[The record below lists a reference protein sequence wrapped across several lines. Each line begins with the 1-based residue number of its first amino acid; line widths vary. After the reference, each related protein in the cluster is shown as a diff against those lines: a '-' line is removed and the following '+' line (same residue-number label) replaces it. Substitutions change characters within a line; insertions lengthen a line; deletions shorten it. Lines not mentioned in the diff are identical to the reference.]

1 MVSTSQSKPQLH
13 HLGNASTSVVID
25 VASGTPVITY
35 WGSAIAA
42 LSDKA
47 LAAVTAA
54 QSRPL
59 VFGAANIEA
68 PLSLVPTHADGS
80 LARPGV
86 GGHRPGGRMWAP
98 RFTLQHAANTHDTI
112 TTSAIDE
119 IAQLQLHCTL
129 SLEPTGALTA
139 RATLV
144 NSGTTRYLLTNLSIT
159 LPIDSSAT
167 EVLSLGGRWAKEAT
181 LQRTPL
187 THGAF
192 IAENRSGRTSHE
204 HVPAVWAVQRE
215 TSEWAGQVWAVH
227 LAWSGNHSVFAE
239 VLPDGRKYAQ
249 FGELLHPGEL
259 CLEPGEKYETPVVL
273 AAYSACGINEA
284 SWIFHRSV
292 RANNS
297 HSSMREPRKV
307 SLNTWEA
314 VYFNHD
320 EQQLR
325 ALADIASQCGVERF
339 ILDDGWFGARRNDTA
354 GLGDWEVSNDVY
366 TQGLAPLISHVRSM
380 GMQFGIWVEPEMVNI
395 DSNVYRQ
402 HPEWLLSEP
411 GYEPIFSRN
420 QLVLNLAIP
429 EAFAHVEQQ
438 LDALLSN
445 HEIAYVKWDMNRAHV
460 HGSGADGAAGSHH
473 QTLAVY
479 RLLDSL
485 RAKHLAVEFES
496 CASGGG
502 RIDHAMLRRTERVW
516 TSDCNDALER
526 QQIQRNIS
534 MLVPI
539 EVLGAHIGPPVAH
552 TTGRRHTLAF
562 RAVTAMFGHLGIE
575 WNLLQAKP
583 HELSAL
589 TEVIALYKRHRA
601 LIHGGNFARYEVSA
615 VEPQPAIAHAVIAN
629 DKREALLCFVQLQT
643 SASLIPAMWKVF
655 GLDPQLSYA
664 VQLVELPG
672 GVQGSAQTLPQWCEG
687 PITLTGQQLA
697 TVGLQPPALHPQ
709 SAVLIH
715 LLSQ

>member
-1 MVSTSQSKPQLH
+1 MVSTSQPKPQLH

-59 VFGAANIEA
+59 VFGAAGVEA

-98 RFTLQHAANTHDTI
+98 RFTLQHAANTQDTI

-144 NSGTTRYLLTNLSIT
+144 NSGTTRYLLTNLSIS

-259 CLEPGEKYETPVVL
+259 CLEPGEKYETPVVI

-314 VYFNHD
+314 VYFHHD

-339 ILDDGWFGARRNDTA
+339 VLDDGWFGARRNDTA

-366 TQGLAPLISHVRSM
+366 PQGLAPLISQVRSM

-395 DSNVYRQ
+395 DSNMYRQ

-411 GYEPIFSRN
+411 GYKPIFSRN

-445 HEIAYVKWDMNRAHV
+445 HDIAYVKWDMNRAHV

-562 RAVTAMFGHLGIE
+562 RAATAMFGHLGIE

-589 TEVIALYKRHRA
+589 TEVIALYKKHRA

-615 VEPQPAIAHAVIAN
+615 VEPQSAIAHAVIAN

-672 GVQGSAQTLPQWCEG
+672 GVQGSAQTLPQWCDS

>member
-1 MVSTSQSKPQLH
+1 MVSTSQPLPQLH
-13 HLGNASTSVVID
+13 HLGNETTSVVVD
-25 VASGTPVITY
+25 VASGTPVISY
-35 WGSAIAA
+35 WGSAIASSNNA
-42 LSDKA
+42 LVS
-47 LAAVTAA
+47 LAAA

-59 VFGAANIEA
+59 VFGAADVEA

-80 LARPGV
+80 LARPGI

-98 RFTLQHAANTHDTI
+98 RFSLQHVATTNETI
-112 TTSAIDE
+112 TTTAVDE
-119 IAQLQLHCTL
+119 VAQLQLQCTL
-129 SLEPTGALTA
+129 SLEHTGAFTA
-139 RATLV
+139 RATLL
-144 NSGTTRYLLTNLSIT
+144 NIGTTRYLLTNLSVT

-167 EVLSLGGRWAKEAT
+167 ELLSLGGRWAREAA
-181 LQRTPL
+181 LQRTPF

-204 HVPAVWAVQRE
+204 HIPALWAVQRD
-215 TSEWAGQVWAVH
+215 TTEWAGNVWAAHV
-227 LAWSGNHSVFAE
+227 AWSGNHSVFAE

-259 CLEPGEKYETPVVL
+259 CLEPGEKYETPLVV
-273 AAYSACGINEA
+273 AAHSDRGMNEA
-284 SWIFHRSV
+284 SWVFHRNV
-292 RANNS
+292 RANNK

-320 EQQLR
+320 AEQLR
-325 ALADIASQCGVERF
+325 ALAETASQCGVERF
-339 ILDDGWFGARRNDTA
+339 VLDDGWFGARRNDAA
-354 GLGDWEVSNDVY
+354 GLGDWVVSKDVY
-366 TQGLAPLISHVRSM
+366 PQGLAPLISHVRSL
-380 GMQFGIWVEPEMVNI
+380 GMQFGIWVEPEMVNV

-402 HPEWLLSEP
+402 HPEWVLSEP
-411 GYEPIFSRN
+411 GYLAIFSRN

-438 LDALLSN
+438 LDALLSD
-445 HEIAYVKWDMNRAHV
+445 HDIAYVKWDMNRAHV
-460 HGSGADGAAGSHH
+460 QGSGADGAAGSHH

-485 RAKHLAVEFES
+485 RAKHPTIEFES

-502 RIDHAMLRRTERVW
+502 RIDHAMLQRTERVW

-562 RAVTAMFGHLGIE
+562 RAATAMFGHLGIE

-589 TEVIALYKRHRA
+589 SEIIAIYKKHRA
-601 LIHGGNFARYEVSA
+601 LLHSGNFARYEVSTVDPQSA
-615 VEPQPAIAHAVIAN
+615 VAHGVISQ
-629 DKREALLCFVQLQT
+629 DKREALLCYAQLQT
-643 SASLIPAMWKVF
+643 AASLVPAPWKVF
-655 GLDPQLSYA
+655 GLDPQASYA
-664 VQLVELPG
+664 IRLVDLPG
-672 GVQGSAQTLPQWCEG
+672 GVQGSARTLPQWCVN

-697 TVGLQPPALHPQ
+697 TVGLQPPTLHPE